1 MAGRRRPD
9 LLLADLRYQL
19 LRAVDGIALVDQL
32 LSVAAEMGSDR
43 TGGH

>member
-9 LLLADLRYQL
+9 LLPADLRHQL
-19 LRAVDGIALVDQL
+19 LRAVDGIDLADQL
-32 LSVAAEMGSDR
+32 LSAAAEMSSDR